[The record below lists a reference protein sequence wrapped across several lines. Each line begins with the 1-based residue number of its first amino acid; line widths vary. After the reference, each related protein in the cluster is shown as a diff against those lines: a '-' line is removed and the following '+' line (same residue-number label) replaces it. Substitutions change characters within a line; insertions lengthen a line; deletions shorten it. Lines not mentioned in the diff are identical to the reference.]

1 MEIVTR
7 RGFPKATRR
16 VLVHPAR
23 LILVVL
29 ILAAAFAP
37 VLAPTIL
44 PAARAVAT
52 LAPAPAPSPT
62 STSSTSTSTS
72 APASTPVHQAA
83 PVAPLGSEAAAA
95 GLSSAHAAAVAAAD
109 AYGHRYAWVPSTW
122 LPGHL
127 FVLYYGNPLNPV
139 MGALGQGTTAQML
152 ARLRAQA
159 DAYAAVTNVPVQ
171 PGLDYI
177 ATVAQGSPQP
187 DNTYRLRMP
196 ANLIDQEVAIA
207 EQNHMPLFLD
217 VQIGHSTVPAE
228 VQALAPYLK
237 LPFVNLALDPEFDLP
252 SNELPGV
259 YIGSMSASDVNWAMT
274 YLSRMVAEYHLPQKV
289 LIVHEFT
296 HIMLPGWAQIQSQP
310 GVALVFDMD
319 GFGGQAIKT
328 VHYTRYVANENLPFR
343 FGGIKLFYTQDKP
356 LFTPAQV
363 LKLQPT
369 PSVVL
374 YQ

>member
-1 MEIVTR
+1 MQAATA
-7 RGFPKATRR
+7 RGVPKLTRR

-23 LILVVL
+23 LLLLAMVLVTAFASAL
-29 ILAAAFAP
+29 LPGSASPRPAAATGAP
-37 VLAPTIL
+37 PQG
-44 PAARAVAT
+44 RAVAT
-52 LAPAPAPSPT
+52 LAPAAGGSASAVKPYGPAV
-62 STSSTSTSTS
+62 
-72 APASTPVHQAA
+72 PVPPPGA
-83 PVAPLGSEAAAA
+83 EAAAA
-95 GLSSAHAAAVAAAD
+95 GLSSGHAAAVAAAS
-109 AYGHRYAWVPSTW
+109 AYTNRYSWVPSTW

-127 FVLYYGNPLNPV
+127 FILYYGNPLNPV

-152 ARLRAQA
+152 ARLRQQA
-159 DAYAAVTNVPVQ
+159 AAYASLTKATVQ

-187 DNTYRLRMP
+187 DGTYRLRMP
-196 ANLIDQEVAIA
+196 PSLINQEIAIA

-217 VQIGHSTVPAE
+217 VQVGHSTVPAE

-259 YIGSMSASDVNWAMT
+259 YIGHMSSADVNWAMT
-274 YLSRMVAEYHLPQKV
+274 YLSQMVAKYHLPQKV

-296 HIMLPGWAQIQSQP
+296 HIMLPGWAKIRPEP
-310 GVALVFDMD
+310 GVALVLDMD

-328 VHYTRYVANENLPFR
+328 VHYNRYVRDENLPFR

-363 LKLQPT
+363 LKLSPT